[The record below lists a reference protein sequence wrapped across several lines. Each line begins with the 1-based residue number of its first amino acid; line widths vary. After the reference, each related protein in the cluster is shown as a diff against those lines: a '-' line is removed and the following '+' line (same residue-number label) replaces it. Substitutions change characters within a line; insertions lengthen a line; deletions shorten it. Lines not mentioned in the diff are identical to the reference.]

1 MIKKIIYLVFLI
13 IIKEG
18 YLLIKNLLGLISH
31 PFLTLRSIKAKKD
44 FSQTFLIIT
53 TLSAPLAIMA
63 TISGIYLVIKY
74 VIGLSLSPSL
84 GFLLKFIDLTATLLL
99 LITAGYLAFWTR
111 QVIKKNHSSFFK
123 KENCVS

>member
-1 MIKKIIYLVFLI
+1 MIKKIIYLAFLI

-44 FSQTFLIIT
+44 FSQMLLIIT
-53 TLSAPLAIMA
+53 TLFIPLAIMA
-63 TISGIYLVIKY
+63 TISGIYLVVKY
-74 VIGLSLSPSL
+74 AIGLSLSPSL
-84 GFLLKFIDLTATLLL
+84 GFLLKLIDLTTAFLL
-99 LITAGYLAFWTR
+99 LIAAGYLAFWTW

-123 KENCVS
+123 KGSYVV